1 MSSITCELNI
11 FQTFKVPWRYYSM
24 SVSIL
29 VLKMIIRGN
38 FFIYIFHTYTGIIII
53 IGILVCWYQTRKPI
67 LISLLVKLLR
77 LLRVAFYSESVVV
90 SFLEERFAIKK
101 TLGQLALRTTVQV
114 LVLPSLRRENLII
127 HTRI

>member
-1 MSSITCELNI
+1 
-11 FQTFKVPWRYYSM
+11 M

-38 FFIYIFHTYTGIIII
+38 FFIYIFHTYTGIII

-101 TLGQLALRTTVQV
+101 TLGQLALRATVQV